1 MATYSSDLST
11 HAANQPTG
19 DDESAEPTTPFPI
32 RRTKPSQRRDPAPRT
47 ASVTEDPEGSSEPSS
62 PEDDHAR
69 ATELVRSKLRTVRG
83 LDPDKATRR
92 LVGLLARRGFS
103 PSTAYSVVKTE
114 LSAADLG

>member
-1 MATYSSDLST
+1 M
-11 HAANQPTG
+11 
-19 DDESAEPTTPFPI
+19 
-32 RRTKPSQRRDPAPRT
+32 
-47 ASVTEDPEGSSEPSS
+47 TEDPEDPSS

-103 PSTAYSVVKTE
+103 PSTAYSVVKSE